1 MNRRRPDGNRS
12 ANVAELDG
20 IALDANVSCRSVTTS
35 YRGSFSS
42 SASFGRSSYEG
53 TVDAY
58 VELESR
64 GSSVK
69 KGVVKDSFVFSVI
82 AIRRLCSVGAVLL
95 EWSDSAV
102 LDAVLD

>member
-1 MNRRRPDGNRS
+1 MNRRRPDGNKS
-12 ANVAELDG
+12 AKVAELDG

-35 YRGSFSS
+35 YRGSSFAS
-42 SASFGRSSYEG
+42 SFGRSSDDG

-69 KGVVKDSFVFSVI
+69 KGAVKESSLLS
-82 AIRRLCSVGAVLL
+82 AMTIRRLCSVGAVLL
-95 EWSDSAV
+95 EWSESAV
-102 LDAVLD
+102 LDVLD